1 MKKLLLIFLIGQML
15 VISFIYG
22 QSIYDIYLLN
32 NMGAEGLTSYYVEDA
47 SGSNLESL
55 YDVLMKN
62 GASVEVIKEPITND
76 NILEYDVYDSEN
88 ISVRH
93 KVPVSKDKRILYK
106 KLNKDEFVDS
116 VGRFNSNI
124 GESEIREI
132 YDKLGIN
139 IRKYSQDDV
148 EYGQVLKNNAINFII
163 LILLSQFVLF
173 VFTFSRIKINAIKKL
188 NGFSPLRMI
197 MDSFEEFIRM
207 EAIAATIVI
216 IIHVI
221 YLCIN
226 KSICSA
232 YIIGL
237 LITVLVSTL
246 LTFLQLWVT
255 QLSIRLIDVSSMIKN
270 KMYSNLWCVAMNVIK
285 VVFIVAITISVSLLM
300 TEYKSYRSVLDKVEE
315 YKSLNR
321 FYTSNGYNS
330 DEFDLIFSDNDAID
344 EISQNMK
351 NLYIDNYS
359 RSMLVDS
366 NITSFATENYFEIY
380 NTDFEQLL
388 KSYSDNYVVINR
400 NYLEKY
406 LDLVDESGEKIVC
419 SEDTPTILIPEKY
432 KNNEDVKD
440 FCRNQLKT
448 FMNYDEIYKRISEE
462 EIGDINFIYIKNDQS
477 ITIPDSFLLTN
488 DEGITN
494 SIVFVD
500 DGYFD
505 GTWYLQEVS
514 NGKLSFDLEDRN
526 EYKSLLEKY
535 SLDKLLSAGTLLTP
549 LSEQIRY
556 YEFIILQSG
565 VFAVLFSLTLLMI
578 IYFSNYLEVIVN
590 RKKYALKYLSG
601 YSFCRSLS
609 EPIATEV
616 IIILFGIIM
625 SAVGIFTMPLFLS
638 VLVSTVIML
647 VMQQNMIVRNVTD
660 IMRGE

>member
-32 NMGAEGLTSYYVEDA
+32 NMGAEGLTSYYVEEA

-116 VGRFNSNI
+116 VGRFNSDI

-139 IRKYSQDDV
+139 IRKYNQDDV
-148 EYGQVLKNNAINFII
+148 EYGQVLKNNAVNFII

-207 EAIAATIVI
+207 ETIAATIVI

-255 QLSIRLIDVSSMIKN
+255 QFSIRLIDVSSMIKN

-388 KSYSDNYVVINR
+388 ESYSDNYVVINR

-406 LDLVDESGEKIVC
+406 LDIVDEGGEKIVC

-440 FCRNQLKT
+440 FCRDQLKT

-549 LSEQIRY
+549 LLEQIRY

>member
-32 NMGAEGLTSYYVEDA
+32 NMGAEGLTSYYVEEA

-76 NILEYDVYDSEN
+76 NVLEYDVYDSEN

-116 VGRFNSNI
+116 VGRFNSDI

-148 EYGQVLKNNAINFII
+148 EYDQVLKNNAVNFII

-388 KSYSDNYVVINR
+388 ESYSDNYVVINR

-406 LDLVDESGEKIVC
+406 LDIVGEGGEKIVC

-440 FCRNQLKT
+440 FCRDQLKT

-488 DEGITN
+488 NEGITN

>member
-1 MKKLLLIFLIGQML
+1 MKKLLLMFLIGQML

-32 NMGAEGLTSYYVEDA
+32 NMGADGLASYYAEEA
-47 SGSNLESL
+47 SGSDLESL
-55 YDVLMKN
+55 YDVLMEN
-62 GASVEVIKEPITND
+62 GASVEIIKEPITND
-76 NILEYDVYDSEN
+76 NILEYDVYDSDN

-116 VGRFNSNI
+116 VGRFKSDI

-132 YDKLGIN
+132 YDTLGIN
-139 IRKYSQDDV
+139 IKKYSQDDV

-197 MDSFEEFIRM
+197 MDSFREFIRM
-207 EAIAATIVI
+207 EVIAATIVI
-216 IIHVI
+216 FIHVI
-221 YLCIN
+221 YLCVN
-226 KSICSA
+226 KSVCSS

-237 LITVLVSTL
+237 LITVVASTL
-246 LTFLQLWVT
+246 LAFLQLLVT
-255 QLSIRLIDVSSMIKN
+255 QFSIRLIDVSSMIKN

-285 VVFIVAITISVSLLM
+285 VVFIVAITISVSFLM
-300 TEYKSYRSVLDKVEE
+300 TEYKGYRSVLEKAEE

-321 FYTSNGYNS
+321 FYTSNGYNA
-330 DEFDLIFSDNDAID
+330 DEFDVIFSDNDAID
-344 EISQNMK
+344 EISKNMK
-351 NLYIDNYS
+351 HFYIDNYS
-359 RSMLVDS
+359 RSILVDS

-380 NTDFEQLL
+380 NTDFDQLL
-388 KSYSDNYVVINR
+388 ESYSDNYVVVNR
-400 NYLEKY
+400 NYLENY

-419 SEDTPTILIPEKY
+419 REDTPTVLIPEKY
-432 KNNEDVKD
+432 RNNEDVKD
-440 FCRNQLKT
+440 FCRDQLKT
-448 FMNYDEIYKRISEE
+448 FVNYDKIYKRMPEE
-462 EIGDINFIYIKNDQS
+462 EIEDINFIYIKNDQS

-488 DEGITN
+488 DEVITN

-500 DGYFD
+500 NGYFD

-514 NGKLSFDLEDRN
+514 NGKLSFEFEDRN
-526 EYKSLLEKY
+526 EYKNLLEKY

-549 LSEQIRY
+549 LSEQISY

-578 IYFSNYLEVIVN
+578 IYFSNYLELIVN

-601 YSFCRSLS
+601 YSLFRSRR
-609 EPIATEV
+609 EPIVTEV
-616 IIILFGIIM
+616 IIILFGIIL
-625 SAVGIFTMPLFLS
+625 SAVGIFTIPLYLS
-638 VLVSTVIML
+638 VIVSMVIML
-647 VMQQNMIVRNVTD
+647 IMQRKMIVRNVSD

>member
-32 NMGAEGLTSYYVEDA
+32 NMGAEGLTSYYVEEA

-116 VGRFNSNI
+116 VGRFNSDI

-139 IRKYSQDDV
+139 IRKYNQDDV
-148 EYGQVLKNNAINFII
+148 EYGQVLKNNAVNFII

-207 EAIAATIVI
+207 ETIAATIVI

-255 QLSIRLIDVSSMIKN
+255 QFSIRLIDVSSMIKN

-388 KSYSDNYVVINR
+388 ESYSDNYVVINR

-406 LDLVDESGEKIVC
+406 LDIVDEGGEKIVC

-440 FCRNQLKT
+440 FCRDQLKT

-549 LSEQIRY
+549 LLEQIRY

-565 VFAVLFSLTLLMI
+565 VFAILFSLTLLMI